1 MTKNMGSTDKTLRI
15 IAAIILGILYFTDT
29 VTGVFGTIILIFG
42 IIFLLTSFIGYCPL
56 YSPFKISTIK
66 KDKQS

>member
-1 MTKNMGSTDKTLRI
+1 MGSTDKTLRI

-29 VTGVFGTIILIFG
+29 VTGVPGTIILIIG

-66 KDKQS
+66 KDKKS